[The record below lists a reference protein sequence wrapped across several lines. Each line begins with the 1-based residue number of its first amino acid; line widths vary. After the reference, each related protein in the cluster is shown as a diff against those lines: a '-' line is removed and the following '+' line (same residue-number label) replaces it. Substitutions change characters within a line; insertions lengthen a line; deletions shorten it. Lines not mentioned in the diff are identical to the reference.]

1 MFRRF
6 LMLVLM
12 GAPVASAF
20 AQTGFIERIQE
31 PVKGKGTV
39 TINQDQ
45 RLTNI
50 INGLTLPDVSTQSAD
65 TENTNVQSKLPGR
78 PAGKRVKARGYRI
91 QVYWGGSQRVDQS
104 KAISAGNKVTS
115 IFPELEAYT
124 SFESPHWR
132 CRVGDFVSRQD
143 AVEFLSKMRE
153 ANLGSGAMIVRS
165 EIFVY
170 Q

>member
-1 MFRRF
+1 
-6 LMLVLM
+6 MLVLM

-91 QVYWGGSQRVDQS
+91 QVYWGGSQRVDQ
-104 KAISAGNKVTS
+104 
-115 IFPELEAYT
+115 
-124 SFESPHWR
+124 
-132 CRVGDFVSRQD
+132 
-143 AVEFLSKMRE
+143 
-153 ANLGSGAMIVRS
+153 
-165 EIFVY
+165 
-170 Q
+170 

>member
-6 LMLVLM
+6 LMLVLIA
-12 GAPVASAF
+12 APAASAF
-20 AQTGFIERIQE
+20 AQTGFIERVQE

-50 INGLTLPDVSTQSAD
+50 INGLGLPEVSTQSTDAE
-65 TENTNVQSKLPGR
+65 TSNAQPGIQS
-78 PAGKRVKARGYRI
+78 GKKVKARGYRI
-91 QVYWGGSQRVDQS
+91 QVYWGGSQRVDQT
-104 KAISAGNKVTS
+104 KAMNAGNKVTS

-143 AVEFLSKMRE
+143 AVEYLAKMRE

>member
-1 MFRRF
+1 M
-6 LMLVLM
+6 LM

-20 AQTGFIERIQE
+20 AQTGFVERIQE

-39 TINQDQ
+39 TVNQDQ

-50 INGLTLPDVSTQSAD
+50 INGLGIPEVPAQSSD
-65 TENTNVQSKLPGR
+65 SENINVQNGQPGR
-78 PAGKRVKARGYRI
+78 PAGKKVKARGYRI
-91 QVYWGGSQRVDQS
+91 QVYWGGSQRVDQT
-104 KAISAGNKVTS
+104 KAMTAGNKVTS

-143 AVEFLSKMRE
+143 AVEFLNKMRE